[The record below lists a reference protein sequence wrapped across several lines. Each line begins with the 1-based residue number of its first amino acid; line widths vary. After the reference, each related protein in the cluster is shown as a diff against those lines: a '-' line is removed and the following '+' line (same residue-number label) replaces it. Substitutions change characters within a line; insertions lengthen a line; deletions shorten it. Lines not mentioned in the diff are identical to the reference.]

1 MSCAPLCRGRSGRLD
16 ARLVPLHDV
25 QIWFRPTASLDDAAI
40 ADAESVLSDDERAQ
54 CRRFHVARDARDYAA
69 AHALLRPTLSRHD
82 GREPR
87 SWRFEKTPN
96 GKPFLTGA
104 GDFHASFSL
113 SHTRGMVA
121 CAVTAGADVG
131 VDVESVDRE
140 VDTAA
145 IASRFFAPQETAHLM
160 TLAPDA
166 RRNRFFDFWTLKE
179 ALVKALGEG
188 MAVSLNLLALRST
201 ATRRW
206 CLRPS
211 SIPTRGNS
219 ACSLRARPIVSRSPS
234 AAPPPTA
241 PDSSSDPPP
250 TTPETGVDPRRNDVM
265 LTRFWRVLL
274 HVLALFAVLLLSVA
288 LDCGPRVHAQVPP
301 PKAIGL
307 SPNDRH
313 LVLVMLRQVRE
324 DVEKNYYDPAFRGI
338 DLKAKFDAAERQLAS
353 APTLAD
359 AFSLIADPLFQ
370 LDDSHTAFIPPNRRA
385 RIDYGWRMTIVG
397 DVPFITTVD
406 PESDAAAKG
415 LAAGDRVLLLNAFA
429 PTRSNVSRL
438 AYFYRFIRPEVQQRV
453 AVLKPDGSA
462 RTVDVVSRVE
472 NKRTADVYDLL
483 DDVGVLLDRARDRS
497 AAAGDAVLVWRMA
510 VFGQPESVERMIA
523 KARGFKTLVLES
535 PRQRRRLGGG
545 AARAR
550 QPLHRPRRPRR
561 H

>member
-1 MSCAPLCRGRSGRLD
+1 MKNAG
-16 ARLVPLHDV
+16 V
-25 QIWFRPTASLDDAAI
+25 F
-40 ADAESVLSDDERAQ
+40 VLSWLCVAALSAQ
-54 CRRFHVARDARDYAA
+54 
-69 AHALLRPTLSRHD
+69 T
-82 GREPR
+82 
-87 SWRFEKTPN
+87 
-96 GKPFLTGA
+96 
-104 GDFHASFSL
+104 
-113 SHTRGMVA
+113 
-121 CAVTAGADVG
+121 
-131 VDVESVDRE
+131 
-140 VDTAA
+140 
-145 IASRFFAPQETAHLM
+145 
-160 TLAPDA
+160 
-166 RRNRFFDFWTLKE
+166 
-179 ALVKALGEG
+179 
-188 MAVSLNLLALRST
+188 
-201 ATRRW
+201 
-206 CLRPS
+206 
-211 SIPTRGNS
+211 
-219 ACSLRARPIVSRSPS
+219 
-234 AAPPPTA
+234 
-241 PDSSSDPPP
+241 
-250 TTPETGVDPRRNDVM
+250 
-265 LTRFWRVLL
+265 
-274 HVLALFAVLLLSVA
+274 
-288 LDCGPRVHAQVPP
+288 
-301 PKAIGL
+301 GL

-313 LVLVMLRQVRE
+313 LVLVMLRQVRA

-523 KARGFKTLVLES
+523 KARGFKTLVLDLRGNGGGSVAALRELVS
-535 PRQRRRLGGG
+535 RCIDHDVLVATERRRGKDAREVARPARSRFTGRLIVLVDSRSASAAEMFARIVQIEKRGEVIGDRTAGQVMTSRLFPHQVGKGWVTTYAVSITVGDVRMSDGGSLEKVG
-545 AARAR
+545 VEPDDTLLPRPSDLAAGRDPVLAEAIGRAGGR
-550 QPLHRPRRPRR
+550 ITPEEAGRLFR
-561 H
+561 